1 MPNLLINGTS
11 SIKLIAGGKIN
22 GGKSKFVVRFTLD
35 SEITSFGAKAKCY
48 IKPETT

>member
-22 GGKSKFVVRFTLD
+22 GGKSKDARTV
-35 SEITSFGAKAKCY
+35 ISFNLFS
-48 IKPETT
+48 I